1 MEESRERSSLYT
13 ENRGLLAVMAVLSD
27 NSTNPCTKKALD
39 FNSVCIKKMYPFLQK
54 KNLNQGIPEKESNCT
69 ILN

>member
-39 FNSVCIKKMYPFLQK
+39 FNSVCIKKNVSFLTK
-54 KNLNQGIPEKESNCT
+54 EKSESRYT
-69 ILN
+69 